1 MRNYRG
7 IDVGRVFFA
16 CLIPMLHIGLSGTV
30 VDFIRQYLSR
40 LGVPFFFAVSGM
52 FLAESI
58 NKRGHREAF
67 RRYVW
72 NTGRLL
78 LVWLIIY
85 MPLFVFQSGG
95 IPLREFLF
103 RTPAYLWFLTSLLI
117 AAIPFCLVRNRKAL
131 QYAAVPLYIWGTIFG
146 GAYQWLIGGCPLY
159 ESIFLTTRNGIFF
172 ALPLMCIGEATRKQ
186 ETASMPLLFLFG
198 GILWAEISFVGAH
211 VSPSDD
217 RSMYLFL
224 PLFTYYLVLAF
235 RSWNPN
241 IDTRYFRGIS
251 SAIYLMQYG
260 IIAVVMKI
268 AWILHIQGMWI
279 NWVTLLCV
287 WTFPAIF
294 YLSFKNTKLVKL
306 LF

>member
-58 NKRGHREAF
+58 NKRGHREAC

-85 MPLFVFQSGG
+85 MPLFIFQSGG

-146 GAYQWLIGGCPLY
+146 G
-159 ESIFLTTRNGIFF
+159 
-172 ALPLMCIGEATRKQ
+172 
-186 ETASMPLLFLFG
+186 
-198 GILWAEISFVGAH
+198 
-211 VSPSDD
+211 
-217 RSMYLFL
+217 
-224 PLFTYYLVLAF
+224 
-235 RSWNPN
+235 
-241 IDTRYFRGIS
+241 GIS
-251 SAIYLMQYG
+251 MADWWLS
-260 IIAVVMKI
+260 VV
-268 AWILHIQGMWI
+268 
-279 NWVTLLCV
+279 
-287 WTFPAIF
+287 
-294 YLSFKNTKLVKL
+294 
-306 LF
+306 